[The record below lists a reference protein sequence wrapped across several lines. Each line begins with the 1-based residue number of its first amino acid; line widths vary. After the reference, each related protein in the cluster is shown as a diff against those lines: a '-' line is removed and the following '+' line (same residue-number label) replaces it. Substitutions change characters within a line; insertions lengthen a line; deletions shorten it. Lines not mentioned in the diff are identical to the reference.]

1 MSSEDIEAQEDE
13 LLALAGIY
21 NEDEFNRTESSQ
33 GGEIR
38 ICLTLPPHFRV
49 LVDGRNEQLEY
60 IVEFLPPI
68 ILRFDLPV
76 DYPSASAPAFT
87 LHCKWLSESQLTS
100 LCTQLDGIWKENK
113 GCVVLFS
120 WMQFLREETLHF
132 LNIGS
137 SLLLKP
143 SEMRRCYPQPLVFM
157 ETEQAGIAKAED
169 AVGAICC
176 DPRAAQDVES
186 WANILPE
193 ILDFNQHQKQ
203 KCFNNKIY
211 SCKICFLAK
220 LGSDCL
226 CFTKCEHVYCN
237 SCLREYFEIQIK
249 DGTVHLLNCPEPECP
264 SVATPAQVKQL
275 VGEEAFSRYDHLLL
289 QNGLS
294 LMTDVVYCPRLSC
307 QTAVLKE
314 PDSEMA
320 VCNSCFF
327 AFCTKCNLTY
337 HGVAPCHNEVAEELG
352 SPVNEN
358 CESTDDSEGDYD
370 EEIYRMVSRKKL
382 AQRYQNEKWV
392 KENAKVCP
400 NCRSPVQKDGGCN
413 KMTCGRCGSFF
424 CWVCLAHLKQNPY
437 DHFQDPDSPCSSQ
450 QL

>member
-87 LHCKWLSESQLTS
+87 LHCKWLSES
-100 LCTQLDGIWKENK
+100 
-113 GCVVLFS
+113 
-120 WMQFLREETLHF
+120 
-132 LNIGS
+132 
-137 SLLLKP
+137 
-143 SEMRRCYPQPLVFM
+143 
-157 ETEQAGIAKAED
+157 
-169 AVGAICC
+169 
-176 DPRAAQDVES
+176 
-186 WANILPE
+186 
-193 ILDFNQHQKQ
+193 
-203 KCFNNKIY
+203 
-211 SCKICFLAK
+211 
-220 LGSDCL
+220 
-226 CFTKCEHVYCN
+226 
-237 SCLREYFEIQIK
+237 
-249 DGTVHLLNCPEPECP
+249 
-264 SVATPAQVKQL
+264 QVKQL